1 VTFTSVSNGTATVTG
16 NYSGDTAHFG
26 SSGTSNTIT
35 VSFLPVA
42 FFGGKLSWT
51 HHLSLTKN
59 ANTQTWTAKITNPN
73 LVTVYAQVTIVGTDG
88 TGTTGFTT
96 VSPVFTLTG
105 GASITPTIT
114 QTFPTTDI
122 GVKFHFTAT
131 IMWGTSPTMLT
142 SPGGNSKSGAF
153 AIVA

>member
-1 VTFTSVSNGTATVTG
+1 
-16 NYSGDTAHFG
+16 
-26 SSGTSNTIT
+26 
-35 VSFLPVA
+35 VA

-96 VSPVFTLTG
+96 VSPVFTLTA
-105 GASITPTIT
+105 GASITPAIT
-114 QTFPTTDI
+114 QMFPTTDI

-142 SPGGNSKSGAF
+142 NPGGNTKSGSF